1 LKGEEED
8 DEEIRGWN
16 GEGVDLWDE
25 NPKVN
30 ENLDGMKIPRK
41 RLDPVEM
48 KLSPDCG
55 DAEDDEVDGSR

>member
-16 GEGVDLWDE
+16 KEGVDLWDE

-30 ENLDGMKIPRK
+30 ENLDGMKIPGK

-48 KLSPDCG
+48 KRSPDCG
-55 DAEDDEVDGSR
+55 DADDDEVDGGR

>member
-41 RLDPVEM
+41 GLIR
-48 KLSPDCG
+48 
-55 DAEDDEVDGSR
+55 